1 MFDAPGQSLTRDLA
15 RFVARS
21 SYADLDARTV
31 EMTKRS
37 FLDAIG
43 VSLAASGLGEGC
55 KPFADLALA
64 DGGKPESTLLGFGGK
79 VPASAA
85 ALVNGALAHAM
96 DYEDAYDGA
105 PVHPNGPTV
114 PAALAV
120 AEAVGDVS
128 GRELIAALATG
139 CDLVCRLGLS
149 ATVNPDVYGWF
160 PPPIFAA
167 FGACAAASKLMKLDE
182 EQIVDAFGL
191 TLFQTTA
198 SSQFKW
204 TPHATVR
211 AVRDAFAAQVGVRS
225 AQLAQRGVRGFEGVF
240 EGKAGLFALFVRG
253 AYDPEVLTRNLGTYF
268 HGENISFKAWP
279 ACRGTHAFIEA
290 ALELKAQHGFD
301 VDQLTRIEM
310 TGGEVQHMLFDPF
323 EQKRQ
328 PQTAIDAKFSLPFT
342 TAVALRYGPVRLAH
356 YLPDALRDEAVL
368 SLAKLA
374 VYQRSDSRNIAA
386 GSLALHLRDGRVL
399 SRHVEHPYGNPTN
412 PISAADMAAKFVEC
426 ASYAATP
433 MDEAAARR
441 VVAAVDGLET
451 IDRIDAAVLGL
462 A

>member
-1 MFDAPGQSLTRDLA
+1 MFDAPSQSLTRDLA

-21 SYADLDARTV
+21 SYDDLDPRTV
-31 EMTKRS
+31 EMTKAS
-37 FLDAIG
+37 FLDALG
-43 VSLAASGLGEGC
+43 VMLAASGLGEGC
-55 KPFADLALA
+55 KPFADLAMA
-64 DGGKPESTLLGFGGK
+64 DGGRGESTLLGFGGK

-85 ALVNGALAHAM
+85 ALVNGALSHAL

-120 AEAVGDVS
+120 AEALGDVS
-128 GRELIAALATG
+128 GRDLIAALATG

-149 ATVNPDVYGWF
+149 VTENPDAYGWF
-160 PPPIFAA
+160 PPPIFGA
-167 FGACAAASKLMKLDE
+167 FGACAAAAKLLKLDE
-182 EQIVDAFGL
+182 EQIVDAFAL

-240 EGKAGLFALFVRG
+240 EGKAGLFALFARG
-253 AYDPEVLTRNLGTYF
+253 AYDPAVLTRNLGAYF

-290 ALELKAQHGFD
+290 AMELQAEHGFD
-301 VDQLTRIEM
+301 VDQLTSIDM
-310 TGGEVQHMLFDPF
+310 TGGEVQAMLFDPF

-342 TAVALRYGPVRLAH
+342 TGVALRYGTVRLAH
-356 YLPDALRDEAVL
+356 YLPGALRDVAVL

-374 VYQRSDSRNIAA
+374 VYRRSDSKNIAS
-386 GSLALHLRDGRVL
+386 GTLTLQLADGRTL
-399 SRHVEHPYGNPTN
+399 SKHIEHPYGHPTN
-412 PISAADMAAKFVEC
+412 PISEADLAGKFVEC
-426 ASYAATP
+426 ASYAARP
-433 MDEAAARR
+433 MDRTAAEAVIATVRT
-441 VVAAVDGLET
+441 LET
-451 IDRIDAAVLGL
+451 AEVVTAETLRLG
-462 A
+462 